1 MTSTYPPA
9 SDGATRVLWRWT
21 SRTPDVAAR
30 ARVAL
35 ICALD
40 QVGCD
45 DEVLD
50 DTVLAVSELVAN
62 ALEHAP
68 GPYEMRLR
76 CTAAE
81 LICEVED
88 RDPRIPAVPA
98 FPAAALFEPAPEK
111 RGGGVDA
118 LLEVLG
124 ERGRGLHIVH
134 QLTCGAWGFTAR
146 RCEGVKVAWAAIP
159 RARVR
164 VNG

>member
-1 MTSTYPPA
+1 MTPTPPPA
-9 SDGATRVLWRWT
+9 ADGITRVVVWRWT
-21 SRTPDVAAR
+21 GCTLNAAAR
-30 ARVAL
+30 ARIAL

-40 QVGCD
+40 QFGCRG
-45 DEVLD
+45 EVLD
-50 DTVLAVSELVAN
+50 DAVLAVSELVAN

-88 RDPRIPAVPA
+88 RDPRIPVVPA
-98 FPAAALFEPAPEK
+98 FPAAAPFEPEPEK

-124 ERGRGLHIVH
+124 EHRRQPAFPFG
-134 QLTCGAWGFTAR
+134 AR
-146 RCEGVKVAWAAIP
+146 RAP
-159 RARVR
+159 STTP
-164 VNG
+164 

>member
-1 MTSTYPPA
+1 MTLMPPPA
-9 SDGATRVLWRWT
+9 ADGTTRVLWRWT
-21 SRTPDVAAR
+21 GSTPDVAAR
-30 ARVAL
+30 ARIAL

-40 QVGCD
+40 QFGCGG
-45 DEVLD
+45 EVLD
-50 DTVLAVSELVAN
+50 DAVLAVSELVAN

-76 CTAAE
+76 CTAAD

-88 RDPRIPAVPA
+88 RDPRIPVVPA
-98 FPAAALFEPAPEK
+98 FPVAAPFEPDPEK

-118 LLEVLG
+118 LLEVVG

-146 RCEGVKVAWAAIP
+146 RREGVKVAWMAIP
-159 RARVR
+159 RD
-164 VNG
+164 